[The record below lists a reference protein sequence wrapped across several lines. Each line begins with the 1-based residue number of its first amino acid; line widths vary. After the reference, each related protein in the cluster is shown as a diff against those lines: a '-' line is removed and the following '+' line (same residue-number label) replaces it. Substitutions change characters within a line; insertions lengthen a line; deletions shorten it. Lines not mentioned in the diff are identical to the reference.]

1 MHPHRLRPRFQIELP
16 MASQEALQI
25 LQDQLNQPGCPCVGM
40 VAELQLHYDLRVPKQ
55 ERHLWSP
62 SLSGHFE
69 DQKDGSS
76 VLHGLIGPNPSAW
89 TAIAF
94 SYLACGTGI
103 LFLLTL
109 GGVQLFLDKN
119 PWAFWAS
126 LILVVFMIIAW
137 LTAQA
142 GQKVAAP
149 QTAALRHFLEDTFQL
164 NAAEHLRTDEDPYH
178 A

>member
-1 MHPHRLRPRFQIELP
+1 
-16 MASQEALQI
+16 MASQDAMRLLQSR
-25 LQDQLNQPGCPCVGM
+25 LNQPNCPCVGM
-40 VAELQLHYDLRVPKQ
+40 IADLQMHYDLRVPKE

-69 DQKDGSS
+69 DLADGGS
-76 VLHGLIGPNPSAW
+76 VLHGLIGPNPNAW

-119 PWAFWAS
+119 PWAFWA
-126 LILVVFMIIAW
+126 ILVPLIVMFFAW
-137 LTAQA
+137 FAAQA

-149 QTAALRHFLEDTFQL
+149 QTASLRHFLEDTFHMSE
-164 NAAEHLRTDEDPYH
+164 AEHLRTDQDPYH
-178 A
+178 G

>member
-1 MHPHRLRPRFQIELP
+1 
-16 MASQEALQI
+16 MASQEAMQLLQKR
-25 LQDQLNQPGCPCVGM
+25 LNQPGCPCVGM
-40 VAELQLHYDLRVPKQ
+40 IAELQLHYDLRVPMA

-69 DQKDGSS
+69 DKDSGS
-76 VLHGLIGPNPSAW
+76 VLHGLIGPNPNAW
-89 TAIAF
+89 TAVAF

-126 LILVVFMIIAW
+126 LVLVALMGVAW
-137 LTAQA
+137 LAAQA

-149 QTAALRHFLEDTFQL
+149 QTAALRHFLEDTFHMSE
-164 NAAEHLRTDEDPYH
+164 AEHLRTDEDPYH